1 MKQIILSLMLFTWGI
16 HAEEIYASFNVEA
29 DKSAN
34 LAFTSSGIIDHVSID
49 VATIVK
55 VGDVLA
61 QLQNEDLKAALAI
74 ATASFKFSK
83 KEYERQLKVKH
94 LIDESQLDSY
104 AFKYENAKAQL
115 DYQQALLDKTI
126 LKAPFDGV
134 IYEKSVEVGDAVSGA
149 MLRTILKIESL
160 HQRKLVLE
168 FDQKYW
174 KDVKVGQEF
183 NYKIDGDTTLYKG
196 TISKIYPSANMENRK
211 IKAEVET
218 KDLVVGLF
226 GEGYISTPDVK

>member
-1 MKQIILSLMLFTWGI
+1 MKKIILSLMLFTWGI
-16 HAEEIYASFNVEA
+16 HAEEIYATFNVEA

-55 VGDVLA
+55 SGDVLA
-61 QLQNEDLKAALAI
+61 ELQNEDLKAALAI
-74 ATASFKFSK
+74 AKASFKFAK

-94 LIDESQLDSY
+94 LVDESQLDSY
-104 AFKYENAKAQL
+104 VFKYENAKAQL

-160 HQRKLVLE
+160 HERKLVLE

-174 KDVKVGQEF
+174 KDIEVGQEF
-183 NYKIDGDTTLYKG
+183 NYKIDGDPTLHKG

-226 GEGYISTPDVK
+226 GEGYISTPDAE